1 MSADTR
7 FAVEADAERL
17 LWAAA
22 LALGVRTVASWQDWP
37 MVADAAGVAAA
48 ALLALAVVGFALRLR
63 RLFRRQRGEGSPG
76 GSESVGEPGARGR
89 WHGLGADESRSV
101 VSQYGRRPLAP
112 LYGAR
117 LGRRVYLVGRY
128 GVHGSIRAG
137 LVQDVRR
144 PDLA

>member
-112 LYGAR
+112 LYGRTAR
-117 LGRRVYLVGRY
+117 
-128 GVHGSIRAG
+128 A
-137 LVQDVRR
+137 
-144 PDLA
+144 